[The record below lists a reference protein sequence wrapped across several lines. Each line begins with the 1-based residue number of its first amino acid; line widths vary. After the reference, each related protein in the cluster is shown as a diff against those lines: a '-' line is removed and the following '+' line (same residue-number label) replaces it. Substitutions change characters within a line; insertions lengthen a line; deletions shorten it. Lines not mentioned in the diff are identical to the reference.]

1 MTKTATKQKTSGEA
15 KSPPL
20 LITRIQIKDNRA
32 IISYHDDKDFSL
44 NEGTHTGKDDCT
56 GDFLQKFDS
65 AKEIFG
71 EIIQGLRNELPTITM
86 NVIKFEYNKQGFLD
100 KVLMVVK
107 YKFNKQGN
115 VTNISTG
122 NIPIYNDNLGE
133 NTVCVS
139 GKHIELLHEIIQK
152 AKDYMK
158 GDTGTKQLKVVVD
171 NTEEK

>member
-1 MTKTATKQKTSGEA
+1 MAKTAVKEKTSDEV
-15 KSPPL
+15 KSTGL
-20 LITRIQIKDNRA
+20 LITRIQIKDDRA

-56 GDFLQKFDS
+56 SEFLQIFDS

-71 EIIQGLRNELPTITM
+71 EIIQGLRKELLTISM
-86 NVIKFEYNKQGFLD
+86 NVIKFEYNNQGFLD
-100 KVLMVVK
+100 KVLMSVK

-133 NTVCVS
+133 NVVCIS
-139 GKHIELLHEIIQK
+139 GKHVDLLHKIIQK

-158 GDTGTKQLKVVVD
+158 GDTRTKQMKLVVD

>member
-1 MTKTATKQKTSGEA
+1 MAKTATKESTSNETKATG
-15 KSPPL
+15 L
-20 LITRIQIKDNRA
+20 LITRIQIKESRA

-44 NEGTHTGKDDCT
+44 NEGRHTGKEDCT
-56 GDFLQKFDS
+56 QEFLQKFDS

-100 KVLMVVK
+100 KVLMSVK

-139 GKHIELLHEIIQK
+139 GKHVELLHEIIQK
-152 AKDYMK
+152 AKDYMN
-158 GDTGTKQLKVVVD
+158 GDTRTKQMKLVVD
-171 NTEEK
+171 NTEV